1 MSVVGG
7 RDEGAMAEKGIC
19 KEEKGGLL
27 PMAWGSHVDAEQEII
42 RVGRKKASI
51 GLEIFCLESV
61 SYTHLTLPT
70 IYSV

>member
-51 GLEIFCLESV
+51 GLEIFCLEWGRK
-61 SYTHLTLPT
+61 
-70 IYSV
+70 